1 MLMKKSFMY
10 NCDYNLFTLFYSSR
24 KFYNH
29 AILVMNTGK
38 VIYKYP
44 IKSEYRINIPNDIN

>member
-1 MLMKKSFMY
+1 MKKSFMY
-10 NCDYNLFTLFYSSR
+10 NCDYNLFTLFYNSG

-44 IKSEYRINIPNDIN
+44 VKSEYRINIPNDIN

>member
-1 MLMKKSFMY
+1 MKKSFMY
-10 NCDYNLFTLFYSSR
+10 NCDYNLFMLFYSSG

-29 AILVMNTGK
+29 AILVMITSK

-44 IKSEYRINIPNDIN
+44 VKSEYCIDIPNDIN